1 MNPVMEEVLARQLRS
16 LKRIYLV
23 MCVLCAGVVVAALVL
38 GGPAGRLAGQTTLWW
53 AQAALGLL
61 GAVLLAVVVP
71 LSRRRLLDPGRVREA
86 GPDLLRSWGL
96 SEAIAPQ
103 IARQA
108 VYLTRF
114 TAGCVVS
121 WGLAASVAL
130 YGLVASLL
138 GAHPAVTGAFLA
150 AAVFT
155 LLLLPPGAGQ
165 VRRGME
171 RM

>member
-1 MNPVMEEVLARQLRS
+1 MNPVIEEVLTRQLRS

-23 MCVLCAGVVVAALVL
+23 MVFLCAAIVAATLAL
-38 GGPAGRLAGQTTLWW
+38 GDPAGRLAAQTTLWW
-53 AQAALGLL
+53 AQAGLGLL
-61 GAVLLAVVVP
+61 GLLLLAVVVP
-71 LSRRRLLDPGRVREA
+71 LSRSRLLDPGRVRAA
-86 GPDLLRSWGL
+86 GPALLRSWGL

-108 VYLTRF
+108 VFLTRY

-121 WGLAASVAL
+121 WGLAVSVAL

-138 GAHPAVTGAFLA
+138 GACPAATGAFLA
-150 AAVFT
+150 ASVFT
-155 LLLLPPGAGQ
+155 LLLLPPRAER

-171 RM
+171 QM